1 MNLRRFGRGPA
12 SRQDVHLSWGAA
24 HSKFRSHLQEH
35 PDAWALSYREQSL
48 DTNMNRVFSRPNRR
62 RAAKPH
68 KGAHMRNRWLRNSA
82 ILGIAVITCGSFL
95 PSTAGASPAVDK
107 PLTVADNLRTCL
119 KDGYLAGA
127 LQQVYSPVTKQI
139 YSLYCGTPDSSSGLL
154 HLNVAHPVPLS
165 QVDNFE
171 LCLQRMIGSG
181 TPGGPADSGTTRW
194 NWPGSPPNS
203 KVGGFTQNSS
213 RVINTV
219 FTPGSNS
226 SNWASCAA

>member
-1 MNLRRFGRGPA
+1 M
-12 SRQDVHLSWGAA
+12 
-24 HSKFRSHLQEH
+24 K
-35 PDAWALSYREQSL
+35 
-48 DTNMNRVFSRPNRR
+48 
-62 RAAKPH
+62 
-68 KGAHMRNRWLRNSA
+68 NRWLRNA
-82 ILGIAVITCGSFL
+82 ATLGLAVITYVSFL
-95 PSTAGASPAVDK
+95 PSTAEASSPIK
-107 PLTVADNLRTCL
+107 PLAVADNLRTCL

-139 YSLYCGTPDSSSGLL
+139 YSLYCGSPESSSGLL

-165 QVDNFE
+165 QVNNFE

-181 TPGGPADSGTTRW
+181 IPGGPADTGTTRW

-213 RVINTV
+213 LVINTV
-219 FTPGSNS
+219 FTPGNNS